1 MDIKQPLS
9 NGVLAEALYHQGV
22 DILSEEALE
31 DLLPHTTRLSIVDRD
46 QVTEAFAAD
55 VLALAKASGLSAHVV
70 ARPFESEPVRHADD
84 LPPPPPAEPP
94 LVEPV
99 AAPDP
104 APEPAKGGRKR
115 ADA

>member
-1 MDIKQPLS
+1 MDIKPPLS

-55 VLALAKASGLSAHVV
+55 VLALAKVSGLSAHVV
-70 ARPFESEPVRHADD
+70 ARPRDQAPEQE
-84 LPPPPPAEPP
+84 PPPPAEPP
-94 LVEPV
+94 VEPV